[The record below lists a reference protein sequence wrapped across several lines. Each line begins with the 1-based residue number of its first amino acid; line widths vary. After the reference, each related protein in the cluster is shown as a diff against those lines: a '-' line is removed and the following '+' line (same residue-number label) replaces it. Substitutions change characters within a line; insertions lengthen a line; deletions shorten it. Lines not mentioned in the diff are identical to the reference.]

1 MYMWS
6 AFRALASRIGL
17 SAEHVAEIERNGAAS
32 VVQDPLNSR
41 VGYRVRPDPDW
52 TARMSEAWNETL
64 ANSRREMAGTIPI
77 EDGLLSVAEA
87 NTPENAVTATV
98 VPGSYKVTFTVA
110 HMGAEETYDYEED
123 VSHAF
128 VLLEGER
135 SVALIEPL
143 TDENGIELG
152 VNAYAVAFARAGV
165 LSQIAGD
172 HAGRW
177 TLRISDLMH
186 PKSAEG
192 DVSSRRSIKIENNDK
207 SGAAIILNGGHGR
220 GDYPLFRMADV
231 NGNNIGIMVDFFVDN
246 RPW

>member
-1 MYMWS
+1 
-6 AFRALASRIGL
+6 
-17 SAEHVAEIERNGAAS
+17 
-32 VVQDPLNSR
+32 
-41 VGYRVRPDPDW
+41 
-52 TARMSEAWNETL
+52 MSEAWNETL